1 MTLRSSESQLGQEAE
16 GCVEEVNLGKGPLST
31 LPSPRSYL
39 SEFALPSSMF
49 LQPGDSPLD
58 SDLGMLSH
66 GGGALVHGLVFVVG
80 GGVWG
85 NKFTGSDV

>member
-1 MTLRSSESQLGQEAE
+1 
-16 GCVEEVNLGKGPLST
+16 
-31 LPSPRSYL
+31 
-39 SEFALPSSMF
+39 MF
-49 LQPGDSPLD
+49 LQPGDSALD